1 MTVENP
7 PKLWAFAWNGGET
20 VTGPECGLEA
30 SASEP
35 YMHQRAARVSGY
47 GEVSKPQAYVREDVA
62 AEQTAAALRGE
73 AHETTALRRER
84 DAAVEHAAAFAE
96 VSRIVGIAY
105 EADGRPVVPG
115 PVDAVLAEVQEILI
129 AVDACRE
136 LRSERDALRRER
148 DALLARVE
156 ALRSGVLDIRYAAY
170 EVTLRGEG
178 EHPAVV
184 CARVLEA
191 DTAAAGKGVG

>member
-1 MTVENP
+1 VTTPE
-7 PKLWAFAWNGGET
+7 KLWAFDHHGDIRANVSLET
-20 VTGPECGLEA
+20 SQDDRRYNCHSSTAPIA
-30 SASEP
+30 
-35 YMHQRAARVSGY
+35 
-47 GEVSKPQAYVREDVA
+47 AYVREDVA

-73 AHETTALRRER
+73 AHEL
-84 DAAVEHAAAFAE
+84 
-96 VSRIVGIAY
+96 
-105 EADGRPVVPG
+105 
-115 PVDAVLAEVQEILI
+115 DAV
-129 AVDACRE
+129 
-136 LRSERDALRRER
+136 RRER
-148 DALLARVE
+148 DALAARVE